1 MEGMIYFMAND
12 VTVPEFVQA
21 LRLVYEHGVE
31 ILVYDCIVKE
41 DEIHI
46 GKKLDYIIK

>member
-1 MEGMIYFMAND
+1 MKYFMPND
-12 VTVPEFVQA
+12 ETDPEFGQA
-21 LRLVYEHGVE
+21 LRLAYEHGVE